1 MRIPSDRQLFLRER
15 ALARFRRYAAIDTR
29 SDPESH
35 RHPSSDGQWDLA
47 RILHTE
53 LAAMDG
59 LTAELDDHCYL
70 YAHKPSHG
78 AANPLALTFCS
89 HLDTSPALSGHD
101 VVPVVH
107 RSYAGG
113 VLRFPDNPELV
124 LSPEDSPELLRYIG
138 EDIVTASG
146 RTLLGADDKAG
157 LAAIM
162 TALEFLQ
169 TAEDWPHPELRIVFT
184 PDEEIG
190 EGADHVQLEKLGT
203 VGYTIDGGD
212 LGELEAECFD
222 ALKADIRFHGHN
234 VHPGYAKNR
243 MINAAAIAARFTAEL
258 PAHETPEHTAGREG
272 FFHLTAMDGNESQAR
287 LELILRDFD
296 AARNRRR
303 ADILESLRATF
314 LKLYPGLAISLT
326 VTEQYRN
333 MKEVL
338 DRHPDVLAMGRQAF
352 EAADVRVI
360 DKAIRGGTDGA
371 RFCFMGMPTPN
382 IFAGGLLFHSLKEW
396 IPVVALQ
403 KSTEVILHLCRL
415 WAQSPQAD
423 RRFPESDSR
432 HDDDRG

>member
-1 MRIPSDRQLFLRER
+1 
-15 ALARFRRYAAIDTR
+15 
-29 SDPESH
+29 
-35 RHPSSDGQWDLA
+35 
-47 RILHTE
+47 
-53 LAAMDG
+53 
-59 LTAELDDHCYL
+59 
-70 YAHKPSHG
+70 
-78 AANPLALTFCS
+78 
-89 HLDTSPALSGHD
+89 
-101 VVPVVH
+101 
-107 RSYAGG
+107 
-113 VLRFPDNPELV
+113 
-124 LSPEDSPELLRYIG
+124 
-138 EDIVTASG
+138 
-146 RTLLGADDKAG
+146 
-157 LAAIM
+157 
-162 TALEFLQ
+162 
-169 TAEDWPHPELRIVFT
+169 
-184 PDEEIG
+184 
-190 EGADHVQLEKLGT
+190 
-203 VGYTIDGGD
+203 
-212 LGELEAECFD
+212 
-222 ALKADIRFHGHN
+222 
-234 VHPGYAKNR
+234 
-243 MINAAAIAARFTAEL
+243 MINAAAIAARFAAEL

-371 RFCFMGMPTPN
+371 RFCFMGMPSPN
-382 IFAGGLLFHSLKEW
+382 VFAGGLLFHSLKEW